1 MTSLEE
7 AEAMMRINNA
17 ENMIDSETT
26 IFILNNIII
35 TTLTIIIVDRWSWS

>member
-17 ENMIDSETT
+17 ENMVDSETI

-35 TTLTIIIVDRWSWS
+35 TTLTTIIVDRWSWS

>member
-17 ENMIDSETT
+17 ENMVDSETI